1 MGIKVREEKGN
12 AREGLSFST
21 LKGRVI
27 SGDGDNTG
35 VNEEEVQQ
43 EETLAH
49 GVRGVEDFGRLGP
62 RWVKREDFGAEDLS
76 GGLYNLFI

>member
-49 GVRGVEDFGRLGP
+49 GVRGVKDFGRLGP
-62 RWVKREDFGAEDLS
+62 RWVKREDFGAEGLS
-76 GGLYNLFI
+76 GGLYNLCI

>member
-12 AREGLSFST
+12 ASEGLAP
-21 LKGRVI
+21 LKGGVN

-35 VNEEEVQQ
+35 VQQ
-43 EETLAH
+43 ADTLAH
-49 GVRGVEDFGRLGP
+49 GIRGMEDSGRLGP

-76 GGLYNLFI
+76 GGLYNLCI